1 MRRTAALL
9 LALVAV
15 LGVLLVPPAAA
26 EEGERGGV
34 GKVTE
39 SVCKNTISRTATGT
53 IIKAGADLI
62 SGGDVCEKAADKTE
76 DVMEEWWQAVW
87 DSVIGDILRSSL
99 DATRWLLR
107 TELTLALMGPSLDLA
122 DTGLF
127 ERDASLGGMLV
138 WLGWVIAAFGAMWQ
152 IGKAAVTGEGKYWR
166 EFLRGYALNA
176 MLSGIGLTIVVAL
189 LKLGDAI
196 SAGVLKVTFDD
207 DEGID
212 RVIAVMLPVA
222 VSNPVLAGGVAL
234 VLLVVGFMQLVLIFL
249 RQSAIPIQCLLLPV
263 AGAGLMGGKATQ
275 SWAPKLITSICMVIA
290 YKPIVTIII
299 CVGFAE
305 LGNAGSVVEWMRG
318 LATLLLAVLAPGPLA
333 KVFSPFGAELGGGM
347 SAGGAMGGVLGMA
360 AGAGGKAMGD
370 TGSAG
375 SGGATGAGSGGEGS
389 SGAGAGGESDPVG
402 QARYV
407 EQSMGPQNAGG
418 GGEAGGGP
426 SVPSQGA
433 GPSSAPAAV
442 DGATGAAGAAAADGG
457 MSTGVSTGTTVGAGA
472 GAAAA
477 VPGVGMALQVM
488 DGVNDAVQ
496 SAAAEIGD
504 GGGAR

>member
-15 LGVLLVPPAAA
+15 LGVLLAPPAAA
-26 EEGERGGV
+26 EEEQGGV
-34 GKVTE
+34 SKVTK
-39 SVCKNTISRTATGT
+39 SVCKNAATRTTTGA
-53 IIKAGADLI
+53 IVKAGADLL

-76 DVMEEWWQAVW
+76 DVMEAWWQSVW

-99 DATRWLLR
+99 DATKWLLR
-107 TELTLALMGPSLDLA
+107 TMLTLALMGPSLDLE

-152 IGKAAVTGEGKYWR
+152 IGKAAVTGEGKYWG

-176 MLSGIGLTIVVAL
+176 MLSGIGLTIVVSL

-196 SAGVLKVTFDD
+196 STGVLKVTFDD
-207 DEGID
+207 DKGID
-212 RVIAVMLPVA
+212 RVIAVMVPTA
-222 VSNPVLAGGVAL
+222 MSNPVLVGGIAL
-234 VLLVVGFMQLVLIFL
+234 VLLLVGFMQLVLIFL

-318 LATLLLAVLAPGPLA
+318 LTTLLLAVLAPGPLA

-370 TGSAG
+370 TGSG
-375 SGGATGAGSGGEGS
+375 TSGGASGAGSGGEGS
-389 SGAGAGGESDPVG
+389 SGAGEGGGGSDANPVG

-407 EQSMGPQNAGG
+407 EQSMGPQNGGGGG
-418 GGEAGGGP
+418 GGEAGGGA
-426 SVPSQGA
+426 SVPSQGT
-433 GPSSAPAAV
+433 GPGPAPAAA
-442 DGATGAAGAAAADGG
+442 DGATGAAGAAADTG
-457 MSTGVSTGTTVGAGA
+457 MSTGTTAAAGS

-496 SAAAEIGD
+496 SAASDIGD
-504 GGGAR
+504 GGGAK

>member
-1 MRRTAALL
+1 MT
-9 LALVAV
+9 
-15 LGVLLVPPAAA
+15 
-26 EEGERGGV
+26 
-34 GKVTE
+34 K
-39 SVCKNTISRTATGT
+39 SVCKNAATRTTTGA
-53 IIKAGADLI
+53 IVKAGADLL

-99 DATRWLLR
+99 DATKWMLR
-107 TELTLALMGPSLDLA
+107 TMLTLALMGPSLDLA

-152 IGKAAVTGEGKYWR
+152 IGKAAVTGEGKYWV

-176 MLSGIGLTIVVAL
+176 MLSGIGLTIVVSL

-196 SAGVLKVTFDD
+196 STGVLKWTFDD
-207 DEGID
+207 DKGVD
-212 RVIAVMLPVA
+212 RVIAVMVPMA
-222 VSNPVLAGGVAL
+222 VSNPVLVGGIAL

-299 CVGFAE
+299 CVGFVE
-305 LGNAGSVVEWMRG
+305 LGNSSSVVEWMRG

-360 AGAGGKAMGD
+360 AGAGGKAIGD
-370 TGSAG
+370 TGSGA
-375 SGGATGAGSGGEGS
+375 SGGGSGGEVS
-389 SGAGAGGESDPVG
+389 SGAGGGGGESDADPVG

-407 EQSMGPQNAGG
+407 EQSMGPQSGGG
-418 GGEAGGGP
+418 GGEAGGGA
-426 SVPSQGA
+426 SVPSQGP
-433 GPSSAPAAV
+433 GPGPAPAAA
-442 DGATGAAGAAAADGG
+442 DGATGAAGADAGTGMATGTSAAA
-457 MSTGVSTGTTVGAGA
+457 GT

-496 SAAAEIGD
+496 SAASEIGD
-504 GGGAR
+504 GGGTK

>member
-9 LALVAV
+9 LALIAV
-15 LGVLLVPPAAA
+15 LGVLLAPPAAA
-26 EEGERGGV
+26 EEEPGAV
-34 GKVTE
+34 SKVTK
-39 SVCKNTISRTATGT
+39 SVCKSAATRTTTGA
-53 IIKAGADLI
+53 IVKAGADLI
-62 SGGDVCEKAADKTE
+62 SGGDVCQKAANKTE
-76 DVMEEWWQAVW
+76 DVMEEWWQDVW

-99 DATRWLLR
+99 DATKWLLR
-107 TELTLALMGPSLDLA
+107 TMLTLALMGPSLDLA

-152 IGKAAVTGEGKYWR
+152 IGKAAVTGEGKYWG

-176 MLSGIGLTIVVAL
+176 MLSGIGLTIVVSL

-196 SAGVLKVTFDD
+196 STGILKVTFDD
-207 DEGID
+207 DKGIE
-212 RVIAVMLPVA
+212 RVIAVMVPMA
-222 VSNPVLAGGVAL
+222 MSNPVLVGGVAL

-290 YKPIVTIII
+290 YKPLVTIII

-305 LGNAGSVVEWMRG
+305 LGNSSSVVEWMRG

-333 KVFSPFGAELGGGM
+333 KVFSPFGAELAGGM

-360 AGAGGKAMGD
+360 AKAGGKAMGD
-370 TGSAG
+370 TGSGG
-375 SGGATGAGSGGEGS
+375 SGAGAEGEGS
-389 SGAGAGGESDPVG
+389 SGGDGGGGEPHADPVG

-407 EQSMGPQNAGG
+407 EQSMGPQGG
-418 GGEAGGGP
+418 GSEADGDV
-426 SVPSQGA
+426 SVPSQGTEPT
-433 GPSSAPAAV
+433 PSTTERPSGVQGMPQAV
-442 DGATGAAGAAAADGG
+442 AETGTATGTSTATAQTGAATAA
-457 MSTGVSTGTTVGAGA
+457 
-472 GAAAA
+472 
-477 VPGVGMALQVM
+477 PGVGMALQVM
-488 DGVNDAVQ
+488 DGVNDEVQ
-496 SAAAEIGD
+496 SAASEIGD
-504 GGGAR
+504 GGGAK

>member
-1 MRRTAALL
+1 MTAGRTM
-9 LALVAV
+9 
-15 LGVLLVPPAAA
+15 
-26 EEGERGGV
+26 
-34 GKVTE
+34 
-39 SVCKNTISRTATGT
+39 TGT

-62 SGGDVCEKAADKTE
+62 SGGDVCDKAGKRAEEK
-76 DVMEEWWQAVW
+76 MEEWWQAVW

-196 SAGVLKVTFDD
+196 SAGVLKVAFDD
-207 DEGID
+207 EEGID

-222 VSNPVLAGGVAL
+222 VSNPVLVGGVAL

-275 SWAPKLITSICMVIA
+275 SWAAKLITSICMVIA

-375 SGGATGAGSGGEGS
+375 SGGATGGEGA
-389 SGAGAGGESDPVG
+389 SGAGAGGGGESDPVG

-433 GPSSAPAAV
+433 GPGSAPAAV
-442 DGATGAAGAAAADGG
+442 DGATGAAGAAAADAG

-504 GGGAR
+504 GGGVR

>member
-1 MRRTAALL
+1 MRRAAVLL
-9 LALVAV
+9 LALVAL
-15 LGVLLVPPAAA
+15 LGVLLAPPAAA
-26 EEGERGGV
+26 EEEPGGV
-34 GKVTE
+34 SKVTE
-39 SVCKNTISRTATGT
+39 SVCKNTATRTTTGA
-53 IIKAGADLI
+53 IVKAGADLI
-62 SGGDVCEKAADKTE
+62 TGGDVCDKAGKKAEEK
-76 DVMEEWWQAVW
+76 MEEWWQAVW
-87 DSVIGDILRSSL
+87 DSVIGDILRSSI
-99 DATRWLLR
+99 DATKWLLR
-107 TELTLALMGPSLDLA
+107 TMLTLALMGPSLDLE

-152 IGKAAVTGEGKYWR
+152 IGKAAVTGEGKYWG

-176 MLSGIGLTIVVAL
+176 MLSGIGLTVVVSL

-196 SAGVLKVTFDD
+196 STGILKATFDD
-207 DEGID
+207 DKGID
-212 RVIAVMLPVA
+212 RVIAVMVPTA
-222 VSNPVLAGGVAL
+222 VSNPVLVGALAL
-234 VLLVVGFMQLVLIFL
+234 VLLLVGFMQLVLIFL

-290 YKPIVTIII
+290 YKPILTVII

-305 LGNAGSVVEWMRG
+305 LDASSVVEWMRG

-333 KVFSPFGAELGGGM
+333 KLFSPFGAELGGGM

-370 TGSAG
+370 SG
-375 SGGATGAGSGGEGS
+375 SGGSGAGSGGESS
-389 SGAGAGGESDPVG
+389 SGGGGGGGEPDADPVG

-407 EQSMGPQNAGG
+407 QQSMGPQSGG
-418 GGEAGGGP
+418 GGEAGGGA

-433 GPSSAPAAV
+433 APGPAPAAA
-442 DGATGAAGAAAADGG
+442 DGATGAAGAAGAAADAG
-457 MSTGVSTGTTVGAGA
+457 MATGTTTAAAGT

-496 SAAAEIGD
+496 SAASEIGD
-504 GGGAR
+504 GGEAK

>member
-1 MRRTAALL
+1 MRKTAALL

-15 LGVLLVPPAAA
+15 LGILLAPPAAA
-26 EEGERGGV
+26 EDEPGGV
-34 GKVTE
+34 SKVTK
-39 SVCKNTISRTATGT
+39 SVCKNTAIRTTTGA
-53 IIKAGADLI
+53 IVKAGADLI
-62 SGGDVCEKAADKTE
+62 SGGDVCDKAANKTE
-76 DVMEEWWQAVW
+76 DVMEEWWQGVW

-99 DATRWLLR
+99 DATKWLLR
-107 TELTLALMGPSLDLA
+107 TMLTLALMGPSLDLA

-138 WLGWVIAAFGAMWQ
+138 WLGWVIAAVGAMWQ
-152 IGKAAVTGEGKYWR
+152 IGKAAVTGEGKYWV

-176 MLSGIGLTIVVAL
+176 MLSGIGLTIVVSL

-196 SAGVLKVTFDD
+196 SAGILKVTFDD
-207 DEGID
+207 DKGVE
-212 RVIAVMLPVA
+212 RVIAVMVPMA
-222 VSNPVLAGGVAL
+222 VSNPVLVGGVAL

-290 YKPIVTIII
+290 YKPIVTIIV

-305 LGNAGSVVEWMRG
+305 LGNSSSVVEWMRG

-370 TGSAG
+370 TGSGASG
-375 SGGATGAGSGGEGS
+375 ASGGGSGGEGS
-389 SGAGAGGESDPVG
+389 SGAGGGGSDADPVG

-407 EQSMGPQNAGG
+407 QQSMGPQNGGGGG
-418 GGEAGGGP
+418 GGEAGGGA
-426 SVPSQGA
+426 SVPSQGSA
-433 GPSSAPAAV
+433 PGPAPAAA
-442 DGATGAAGAAAADGG
+442 DGATGAAGTAADTG
-457 MSTGVSTGTTVGAGA
+457 MSTGTTAVAGSGAV
-472 GAAAA
+472 AA

-496 SAAAEIGD
+496 SAASDIGD
-504 GGGAR
+504 GGGAK

>member
-9 LALVAV
+9 LALIAL
-15 LGVLLVPPAAA
+15 LGVLLAPSAAA
-26 EEGERGGV
+26 EEERGGV
-34 GKVTE
+34 SRVTE
-39 SVCKNTISRTATGT
+39 SVCESAASRTTTGA
-53 IIKAGADLI
+53 IVKAGADLL
-62 SGGDVCEKAADKTE
+62 SGGDVCKKAADKAE
-76 DVMEEWWQAVW
+76 EKMEEWWQAVW
-87 DSVIGDILRSSL
+87 DSVIGDILRSSV
-99 DATRWLLR
+99 DATKWLLR
-107 TELTLALMGPSLDLA
+107 TMLTLALMGPSLDLA

-152 IGKAAVTGEGKYWR
+152 IGKAAVTGEGKYWG

-176 MLSGIGLTIVVAL
+176 MLSGIGLTIVVSL

-196 SAGVLKVTFDD
+196 STGFLKVTFDD
-207 DEGID
+207 DKGID
-212 RVIAVMLPVA
+212 RVIAVMVPMA
-222 VSNPVLAGGVAL
+222 VSNPVLVGGIAL
-234 VLLVVGFMQLVLIFL
+234 VLLLVGFMQLVLIYL

-290 YKPIVTIII
+290 YKPILTIIV

-305 LGNAGSVVEWMRG
+305 LGNSSTAVEWMRG

-370 TGSAG
+370 AG
-375 SGGATGAGSGGEGS
+375 SGGSGGSGPGSGGESS
-389 SGAGAGGESDPVG
+389 SGGGGGEPDADPVG

-407 EQSMGPQNAGG
+407 EQSMGPQSGG
-418 GGEAGGGP
+418 GAGGEAGGGA

-433 GPSSAPAAV
+433 GPGPAPAAA
-442 DGATGAAGAAAADGG
+442 DGATGAAGAAADTG
-457 MSTGVSTGTTVGAGA
+457 MATGTSAAAGA

-496 SAAAEIGD
+496 SAASEIGD
-504 GGGAR
+504 GGGAK

>member
-9 LALVAV
+9 LALVAL
-15 LGVLLVPPAAA
+15 LGVLLAPPAAA
-26 EEGERGGV
+26 EEERGGV
-34 GKVTE
+34 SKVTE
-39 SVCKNTISRTATGT
+39 SVCESAASRTTTGA
-53 IIKAGADLI
+53 IVKAGADLL
-62 SGGDVCEKAADKTE
+62 SGGDVCKKAADKTE

-99 DATRWLLR
+99 DATKWLLR
-107 TELTLALMGPSLDLA
+107 TMLTLALMGPSLDLA

-138 WLGWVIAAFGAMWQ
+138 WLGWVFAAFGAMWQ
-152 IGKAAVTGEGKYWR
+152 IGKAAVTGEGKYWG

-176 MLSGIGLTIVVAL
+176 MLSGIGLTIVVSL

-196 SAGVLKVTFDD
+196 STGVLKVTFDD
-207 DEGID
+207 DKGID
-212 RVIAVMLPVA
+212 RVLAVMVPMA
-222 VSNPVLAGGVAL
+222 VSNPVLVGGIAL

-290 YKPIVTIII
+290 YKPILTIIV

-305 LGNAGSVVEWMRG
+305 LGNSSTAVEWMRG

-370 TGSAG
+370 TGSGG
-375 SGGATGAGSGGEGS
+375 SGGSDAGSAGESSSGGGGGEPD
-389 SGAGAGGESDPVG
+389 ADPVG

-407 EQSMGPQNAGG
+407 EQSMGPQSGG
-418 GGEAGGGP
+418 GGEAGGGA
-426 SVPSQGA
+426 SVPSQGP
-433 GPSSAPAAV
+433 GPGPAPAAA
-442 DGATGAAGAAAADGG
+442 DGAAGAAGATVDTG
-457 MSTGVSTGTTVGAGA
+457 MATGTSAAAGT

-496 SAAAEIGD
+496 SAASEIGD
-504 GGGAR
+504 GGAK

>member
-9 LALVAV
+9 LALVAL
-15 LGVLLVPPAAA
+15 LGVLLAPPAAA
-26 EEGERGGV
+26 EEEQGGV
-34 GKVTE
+34 SKVTK
-39 SVCKNTISRTATGT
+39 SVCKNTVSRTTTGA
-53 IIKAGADLI
+53 IVKAGADFL

-76 DVMEEWWQAVW
+76 DVMEEWWQSVW

-99 DATRWLLR
+99 DATKWLLR
-107 TELTLALMGPSLDLA
+107 TMLTLALMGPSLDLA

-152 IGKAAVTGEGKYWR
+152 MGKTAVTGEGKYWR

-176 MLSGIGLTIVVAL
+176 MLSGIGLTVVASL
-189 LKLGDAI
+189 LKLFDVI
-196 SAGVLKVTFDD
+196 STGLLKWTFDD
-207 DEGID
+207 DKGID
-212 RVIAVMLPVA
+212 RVIAVMVPMA
-222 VSNPVLAGGVAL
+222 VSNPVLVGGIAL
-234 VLLVVGFMQLVLIFL
+234 VLLLVGFTQLVLIFL
-249 RQSAIPIQCLLLPV
+249 RQAAIPIQCLLLPV

-290 YKPIVTIII
+290 YKPILTIIV

-305 LGNAGSVVEWMRG
+305 VGNSSTAVEWMRG

-360 AGAGGKAMGD
+360 AKAGGKAMGD
-370 TGSAG
+370 TGSGGSSGSDAG
-375 SGGATGAGSGGEGS
+375 PGGEGS
-389 SGAGAGGESDPVG
+389 SGGDGGGGEPHADPVG

-407 EQSMGPQNAGG
+407 EQSMGPQSGGG
-418 GGEAGGGP
+418 GGEAGGGA
-426 SVPSQGA
+426 SVPSQGP
-433 GPSSAPAAV
+433 GPGPAPAAA
-442 DGATGAAGAAAADGG
+442 DGATGAAGAAAD
-457 MSTGVSTGTTVGAGA
+457 TGIATGTSAAAGT

-477 VPGVGMALQVM
+477 APGVGMALQVM

-496 SAAAEIGD
+496 SAASEIGD
-504 GGGAR
+504 GGGAK

>member
-1 MRRTAALL
+1 MRRTAVLL
-9 LALVAV
+9 LALVAL
-15 LGVLLVPPAAA
+15 LGVTLAPPAAA
-26 EEGERGGV
+26 DEEPGGV
-34 GKVTE
+34 SRVTE
-39 SVCKNTISRTATGT
+39 SVCESAASRTTTGA
-53 IIKAGADLI
+53 IVKAGADLL
-62 SGGDVCEKAADKTE
+62 SGGDVCKKAADKTE

-87 DSVIGDILRSSL
+87 DSVIGDILRSAV
-99 DATRWLLR
+99 DATKWLLR
-107 TELTLALMGPSLDLA
+107 TMLTLALMGPSLDLA

-152 IGKAAVTGEGKYWR
+152 IGKAAVTGEGKYWG

-176 MLSGIGLTIVVAL
+176 MLSGIGLTIVVSL

-196 SAGVLKVTFDD
+196 STGVLKVTFDD
-207 DEGID
+207 DKGID
-212 RVIAVMLPVA
+212 RVLAVMVPMA
-222 VSNPVLAGGVAL
+222 VSNPVLVGGIAL

-290 YKPIVTIII
+290 YKPILTIIV

-305 LGNAGSVVEWMRG
+305 LGNSSTAVEWMRG

-370 TGSAG
+370 TGSGG
-375 SGGATGAGSGGEGS
+375 SGGSDAGGSAGESSSGGG
-389 SGAGAGGESDPVG
+389 GGEPDADPVG

-407 EQSMGPQNAGG
+407 EQSMGPQSGGG
-418 GGEAGGGP
+418 GGEAGGGA
-426 SVPSQGA
+426 SVPSQGP
-433 GPSSAPAAV
+433 GPGPAPAAA
-442 DGATGAAGAAAADGG
+442 DGAAGAAGATVDTG
-457 MSTGVSTGTTVGAGA
+457 MATGTSAAAGT

-496 SAAAEIGD
+496 SAASEIGD
-504 GGGAR
+504 GGAK

>member
-1 MRRTAALL
+1 MTAGRTM
-9 LALVAV
+9 
-15 LGVLLVPPAAA
+15 
-26 EEGERGGV
+26 
-34 GKVTE
+34 
-39 SVCKNTISRTATGT
+39 TGT
-53 IIKAGADLI
+53 IVKAGADLI
-62 SGGDVCEKAADKTE
+62 SGGDVCDKAGKTAEEK
-76 DVMEEWWQAVW
+76 MEEWWQAVW

-99 DATRWLLR
+99 DATKWLLR
-107 TELTLALMGPSLDLA
+107 TMLTLALMGPSLDLE

-138 WLGWVIAAFGAMWQ
+138 WLGWVIAAFGTMWQ
-152 IGKAAVTGEGKYWR
+152 IGKAAVTGEGKYWVD
-166 EFLRGYALNA
+166 FLRGYALNA
-176 MLSGIGLTIVVAL
+176 MLSGIGLTIVVSL

-196 SAGVLKVTFDD
+196 STGVLKVTFDD
-207 DEGID
+207 DKGVE
-212 RVIAVMLPVA
+212 RVIAVMVPMSLA
-222 VSNPVLAGGVAL
+222 NPVLVGGVAL

-299 CVGFAE
+299 CVGFME
-305 LGNAGSVVEWMRG
+305 LGNSSSVVEWKRG

-370 TGSAG
+370 TGSGASG
-375 SGGATGAGSGGEGS
+375 ASGASGGESGGEGS
-389 SGAGAGGESDPVG
+389 SGAAGGGGGSDADPVG

-407 EQSMGPQNAGG
+407 QQSMGPQNGSGGG
-418 GGEAGGGP
+418 GGEAGGGA
-426 SVPSQGA
+426 SVPSQGT
-433 GPSSAPAAV
+433 GPGPAPAAA
-442 DGATGAAGAAAADGG
+442 DGATGAAGAAADTG
-457 MSTGVSTGTTVGAGA
+457 MSTGTTAAAGS

-496 SAAAEIGD
+496 SAASDIGD
-504 GGGAR
+504 GE